1 MVLRARLAT
10 AFASVVGAA
19 LLNGPAGAAA
29 TAVYHSPIVAIDA
42 SQSSNWSGYNQGAA
56 AVHHKFNSVSG
67 TWVVPTATQHTA
79 GEQEFSSTWIG
90 IGGGC
95 VNSSCSVTDGTLI
108 QEGTEQDVA
117 ADGTPSYDA
126 WWELIP
132 APEVKIQG
140 FAVHPGDVISASI
153 TSAAQNIWTFKMTNT
168 TTGQAFTK
176 RTPYNSSH
184 LTAEWITETPLI
196 IGGNAGFAAMPN
208 LGVVNMD
215 LGTTNGVTPHL
226 APSQEVQLAPNGG
239 IVATPSSPDP
249 DTDGF
254 NDCVWASSCAA
265 PSGS

>member
-1 MVLRARLAT
+1 MILRARLAT
-10 AFASVVGAA
+10 ALVAVVGAS
-19 LLNGPAGAAA
+19 LLSGPAGAAA
-29 TAVYHSPIVAIDA
+29 TAVYHPPIVAIDA
-42 SQSSNWSGYNQGAA
+42 SQSSNWSGYNQGVL
-56 AVHHKFNSVSG
+56 AVHHRFNSITG
-67 TWVVPTATQHTA
+67 TWVVPTARQHTA

-95 VNSSCSVTDGTLI
+95 VNTSCSVTDSTLI

-117 ADGTPSYDA
+117 ANGTPSYHA

-132 APEVKIQG
+132 APSVTIQG

-153 TSAAQNIWTFKMTNT
+153 SSQAQDVWVFKMTNK
-168 TTGQAFTK
+168 TTGKTFTK
-176 RTPYNSSH
+176 RTPYSSTH
-184 LTAEWITETPLI
+184 ATAEWITETPLI

-215 LGTTNGVTPHL
+215 LGTVNGANPHL
-226 APSQEVQLAPNGG
+226 DPSQEVQLVPNGG
-239 IVATPSSPDP
+239 VVATPSSPDP